1 MYLEQRNKEQQES
14 AVQKISQMKRK
25 YETIID
31 KKSAENEEQK
41 KEIDRLR
48 KKIEEL
54 EKELEETRALLE
66 TLRQQKGKPLRYD
79 DLYAGGILSSRVN
92 AFTFFNTV
100 EKNDAFLD
108 LLNFADGTDG

>member
-1 MYLEQRNKEQQES
+1 MLNILAIDGDSVGAGIDSTVPIIEVPSLHNLQRGIEQWKARALYLEQRNKEQQES

-48 KKIEEL
+48 KKN
-54 EKELEETRALLE
+54 RGA
-66 TLRQQKGKPLRYD
+66 RKG
-79 DLYAGGILSSRVN
+79 AGG
-92 AFTFFNTV
+92 NTCSARDP
-100 EKNDAFLD
+100 EA
-108 LLNFADGTDG
+108 AER